1 MTPELAQVLQSTAVL
16 GAIVRPLLVATLLV
30 GLWYALSRARLT
42 VRQRLSHWGV
52 VAVVLI
58 LWLAT
63 VWTLASQG
71 IFELAAGA
79 QIATAVGMT
88 LVPTILFV
96 AAALTILMRSM
107 TIAAAIDV
115 APLWWLV
122 AYQGYRVTGFIFLP
136 LWAEGFL
143 PGFFALP
150 AGIGDMLTGA
160 LAIGAAIALARNLL
174 WARTFAYAVN
184 IFGMADLVNAI
195 TLGVVSTA
203 TSGSSVVSPLLMY
216 PLVIVPTFGVPLA
229 FIIHFLSIWQLHRRS
244 RLASQSAPHA
254 GHAFHSTA

>member
-1 MTPELAQVLQSTAVL
+1 EKIMTPEFAQVLQSTAVL

-150 AGIGDMLTGA
+150 AGIGDMLTG
-160 LAIGAAIALARNLL
+160 R
-174 WARTFAYAVN
+174 
-184 IFGMADLVNAI
+184 FGHAPA
-195 TLGVVSTA
+195 
-203 TSGSSVVSPLLMY
+203 
-216 PLVIVPTFGVPLA
+216 
-229 FIIHFLSIWQLHRRS
+229 RRS
-244 RLASQSAPHA
+244 CVWLGHPARGSAAAEGGPWRTSPQWPCCAWRCRAAVFWRSFERVRWFCSPDRVCRPRKPLSRRGCDH
-254 GHAFHSTA
+254 